1 MTECPTVEQKS
12 HQTPPEL
19 RPTLSLTWSLDP
31 TTGKPMA
38 RWTTQQPEMIESLA
52 LQRVA

>member
-1 MTECPTVEQKS
+1 MTERTAIEEKFR
-12 HQTPPEL
+12 QTARE

-38 RWTTQQPEMIESLA
+38 RWTREQPEMIA
-52 LQRVA
+52 TFAPRRAA